1 MTGFIKTISL
11 ASLLTA
17 SSLLFAAEATVTDD
31 TQLPAAVL
39 GGVTSVSATVE
50 AVDKELRAVTLKT
63 ADGDTLTITAGP
75 EVRNFDQIDVGDT
88 VTAEY
93 FEALAM
99 TLEKG
104 GSGIQE
110 RVEQISGD
118 RAAPGDKPAGSVTR
132 TVDAVGTVRQVD
144 REARLVFVEGA
155 QGMVTLNIP
164 ESIDLDT
171 IEVGD
176 EIHARY
182 IETVAISVT
191 ED

>member
-1 MTGFIKTISL
+1 MRTAFIAFST
-11 ASLLTA
+11 ASLLAA
-17 SSLLFAAEATVTDD
+17 SSLVLGADD
-31 TQLPAAVL
+31 TALDATQLPAAVI
-39 GGVTSVSATVE
+39 GGVTSVAATVE
-50 AVDKELRAVTLKT
+50 SVDKEHRAVTLKT
-63 ADGDTLTITAGP
+63 ADGDTVTINAGP
-75 EVRNFDQIDVGDT
+75 EVRNFDQIDVGDK

-104 GSGIQE
+104 GSGVQE
-110 RVEQISGD
+110 RVEQVSAD

-132 TVDAVGTVRQVD
+132 TIDAVGTVRQVD
-144 REARLVFVEGA
+144 REARLVFVEGT

-171 IEVGD
+171 VEVGD
-176 EIHARY
+176 EIRARY
-182 IETVAISVT
+182 LETVAISVL